1 MVLLLYGVYTEY
13 LTLNS
18 DFSMTFQSL
27 KTELIDF
34 SLIRKK
40 VLSFL
45 RKISRKMLMTQF
57 ILNII
62 RQFIPNKILP
72 SRHLMLFQRR
82 YDIVRCRKTSHQR
95 LNNVVFL
102 QGLILP
108 IKEYIFPLKNF
119 IQHYGYLLYTGN
131 VHLPQEEPPP

>member
-27 KTELIDF
+27 KTEMVDF

-40 VLSFL
+40 VLNSL
-45 RKISRKMLMTQF
+45 RKISRKMLITQF

-82 YDIVRCRKTSHQR
+82 YDVVRCRKTSHQR
-95 LNNVVFL
+95 LNDVVFL
-102 QGLILP
+102 QGLILS
-108 IKEYIFPLKNF
+108 IKEYIFPQKNF
-119 IQHYGYLLYTGN
+119 IQHYGHHLCMGS
-131 VHLPQEEPPP
+131 VHLPQEEPPL

>member
-1 MVLLLYGVYTEY
+1 MAALVRSTRKYGSMVLLLYGVHTEY
-13 LTLNS
+13 LALNS

-27 KTELIDF
+27 NTEMVDF
-34 SLIRKK
+34 FLIRKK

-45 RKISRKMLMTQF
+45 RKISRKMIINQF

-82 YDIVRCRKTSHQR
+82 YDVVRCCKTSHRR
-95 LNNVVFL
+95 LNDAVFL
-102 QGLILP
+102 QGLILS
-108 IKEYIFPLKNF
+108 IK
-119 IQHYGYLLYTGN
+119 
-131 VHLPQEEPPP
+131 